1 MSKHI
6 HRRAGANEL
15 IANQFKKVLPKTRLG
30 MPGYS
35 AVLFNLPTS
44 LKQYEGATTSSIQI
58 VKAPC
63 RKSSGIFTIE
73 ASRRPNEKLIHI
85 NLRGKHLNPI
95 VDKSVGKG
103 GCLELAKLS
112 KRGYYYECMANGS
125 NGPKQSGGHGM
136 NNRSSVRLAYT
147 KFTQQFRKAIRMRE
161 IRTRDKGTLKDV
173 LYGMDEDGNGALDK
187 HELLLGAHTVG
198 IAITP
203 HELEMIWP
211 LFGPFDVNGNIEIN
225 HMLKLMANKGG
236 MRDQESTNFAIFSLQ
251 RLNRLDRIQK
261 KTKLADTLGALT
273 FNIRTS
279 VLAQLRKRRISPK
292 QSFQMFDTDN
302 NSVIDKT
309 EFFYG
314 LQEIGV
320 KISDAEMEQIWPLFN
335 LDEEGTITNAEW
347 MTFVNEKSKW
357 SYKLIEDKFSNIR
370 SHAEDANQAKAHK
383 TYNLLFNSPQT
394 RRNLKIYTAKPAP
407 QLAQKQKNSGKVSSN
422 LGLYKQVYHQLRAE
436 LEGNKVQ

>member
-1 MSKHI
+1 M
-6 HRRAGANEL
+6 
-15 IANQFKKVLPKTRLG
+15 
-30 MPGYS
+30 
-35 AVLFNLPTS
+35 
-44 LKQYEGATTSSIQI
+44 
-58 VKAPC
+58 
-63 RKSSGIFTIE
+63 
-73 ASRRPNEKLIHI
+73 
-85 NLRGKHLNPI
+85 
-95 VDKSVGKG
+95 
-103 GCLELAKLS
+103 
-112 KRGYYYECMANGS
+112 
-125 NGPKQSGGHGM
+125 
-136 NNRSSVRLAYT
+136 
-147 KFTQQFRKAIRMRE
+147 
-161 IRTRDKGTLKDV
+161 
-173 LYGMDEDGNGALDK
+173 
-187 HELLLGAHTVG
+187 LGAHTVG

-357 SYKLIEDKFSNIR
+357 S
-370 SHAEDANQAKAHK
+370 
-383 TYNLLFNSPQT
+383 
-394 RRNLKIYTAKPAP
+394 
-407 QLAQKQKNSGKVSSN
+407 
-422 LGLYKQVYHQLRAE
+422 
-436 LEGNKVQ
+436 